1 MREEKKYI
9 SAEYVERLKASPFLI
24 AAEYYGVKV
33 QQLSELRRRLREHSA
48 EIHVVKNSIFSI
60 AVAECGMGDI
70 RESMV
75 GQMAVVTGESDIAA
89 AAKVLKD
96 FEKEFEKPKIKF
108 GILGSDRLTTEEVV
122 RIADLPSLPQ
132 LQAQLLGVISS
143 PATKIAQVLNAPAQQ
158 LAQVLK
164 AKIDKD
170 GGE

>member
-1 MREEKKYI
+1 MREEKKFVGEEYI
-9 SAEYVERLKASPFLI
+9 ERLKTSPFLI
-24 AAEYYGVKV
+24 ATEYYGVKV
-33 QQLSELRRRLREHSA
+33 SQLTELRRRLREQSA

-60 AVAECGMGDI
+60 AVAECGMGDV
-70 RESMV
+70 RDSMV
-75 GQMAVVTGESDIAA
+75 GQMAVVTGDSDIAA

-108 GILGSDRLTTEEVV
+108 GVLGSDRLSMEDVV
-122 RIADLPSLPQ
+122 KIADLPSMPQ